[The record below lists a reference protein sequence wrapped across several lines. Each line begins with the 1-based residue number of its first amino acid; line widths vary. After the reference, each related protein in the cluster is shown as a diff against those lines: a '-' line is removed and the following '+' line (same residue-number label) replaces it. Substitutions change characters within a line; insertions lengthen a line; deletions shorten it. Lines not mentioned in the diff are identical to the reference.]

1 MISLRLCFDSLK
13 QLQKVLEALNFINIL
28 EIYFDN
34 YFACMVLYVLVS
46 DKYRKDLLPTEQH
59 MYDSNKL
66 LPTPVGN
73 MSVTLASDC

>member
-1 MISLRLCFDSLK
+1 
-13 QLQKVLEALNFINIL
+13 
-28 EIYFDN
+28 
-34 YFACMVLYVLVS
+34 MVLYVLVS

-73 MSVTLASDC
+73 MSVTMVLHMPVTADP